1 MEKYLLHVLCYS
13 ALMYSSLVCSCLF
26 SIIYLTLMFWG
37 GLEPIPADIQREAGS
52 ALHRSPVH
60 RKADVQTTITLTF
73 TPTSSLESPIN
84 PRVFGLWK
92 EAGALAGSPHRHG
105 ENMLK
110 SVFIKL
116 FSALF
121 VLYLLISAAAALSVP
136 LCVCV
141 CMWGCLLVTPWEIWE
156 KLTLYSWLLP
166 PPDAVLIMHILPAS
180 AATASCVFLFFSPSL
195 YCEAGPGLYC
205 KCARL
210 LEAESCTARLF
221 ADHRMRFHQKA
232 VWKDSGS
239 SVFFKR
245 VPVLFSF

>member
-121 VLYLLISAAAALSVP
+121 VLYLLISAAVALSVR

-141 CMWGCLLVTPWEIWE
+141 CVCGGVFVSDTVRDMREVDIVLL
-156 KLTLYSWLLP
+156 
-166 PPDAVLIMHILPAS
+166 AV
-180 AATASCVFLFFSPSL
+180 AATRRGVNHAYFASICCDCIMCFFI
-195 YCEAGPGLYC
+195 
-205 KCARL
+205 
-210 LEAESCTARLF
+210 
-221 ADHRMRFHQKA
+221 
-232 VWKDSGS
+232 
-239 SVFFKR
+239 FF
-245 VPVLFSF
+245 PLIIL